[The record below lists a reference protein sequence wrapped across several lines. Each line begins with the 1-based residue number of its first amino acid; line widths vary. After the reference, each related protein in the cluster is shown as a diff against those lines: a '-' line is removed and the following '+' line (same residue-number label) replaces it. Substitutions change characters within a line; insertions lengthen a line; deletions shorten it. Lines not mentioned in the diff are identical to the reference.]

1 MKELILKV
9 KDEDVVKK
17 LLDFLKKFGKK
28 VEIREKQISEEDLKK
43 MLGIDEIKIDT
54 TKYKFNRE
62 EAHER

>member
-9 KDEDVVKK
+9 KDEDVVKE

-54 TKYKFNRE
+54 TKYKFYRE

>member
-9 KDEDVVKK
+9 KDEDVVKE

>member
-9 KDEDVVKK
+9 KDEDVVKE
-17 LLDFLKKFGKK
+17 LLDFLKKFGEK

>member
-1 MKELILKV
+1 MNLSQTH
-9 KDEDVVKK
+9 
-17 LLDFLKKFGKK
+17 LKKFGKK